1 MKYIYTH
8 RELPRLEQQ
17 AGRGAPQAG
26 RQEPES
32 RRQAEE
38 AEQVEVAS
46 RGQEPWSGM
55 QAGLG
60 VQIWQVGAGRKE
72 ARNPRAHR

>member
-1 MKYIYTH
+1 MINIYS
-8 RELPRLEQQ
+8 ELPRLEQQ

-32 RRQAEE
+32 RSQ
-38 AEQVEVAS
+38 AEQVDVAS

-55 QAGLG
+55 QAGLEG
-60 VQIWQVGAGRKE
+60 RAGR
-72 ARNPRAHR
+72 